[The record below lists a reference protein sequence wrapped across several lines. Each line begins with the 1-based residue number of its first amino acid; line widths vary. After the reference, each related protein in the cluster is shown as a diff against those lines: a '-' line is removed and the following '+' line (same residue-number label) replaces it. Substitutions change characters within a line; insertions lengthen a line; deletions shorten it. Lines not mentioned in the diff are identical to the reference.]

1 MHKAFRNS
9 KNLSWVTL
17 AKCMTKDIEI
27 DAGHEPV
34 LILIHRGQRAV
45 HPDIHEYSRSDPDTR
60 PLVPWTM
67 KAQVEYHKR
76 PIQYCH
82 YDLFAQNTIQH
93 CYNPQK
99 PRRTKSHRWNKT
111 FLWRNS
117 ILLFV
122 AKLIISWFELNEGC
136 QAGIFDFQIAYF
148 RLYSEKS
155 EKSKLWKIVLMRY
168 FMIKNELRK

>member
-1 MHKAFRNS
+1 MVPHIRVWNLDEFHNAFWNS
-9 KNLSWVTL
+9 ENLSWVTL
-17 AKCMTKDIEI
+17 AKCMTRDIEI
-27 DAGHEPV
+27 DEGHEPV
-34 LILIHRGQRAV
+34 LILIQRGQRVAR
-45 HPDIHEYSRSDPDTR
+45 PDIHEYSRSDPDTM

-67 KAQVEYHKR
+67 KAPAEYHKR

-82 YDLFAQNTIQH
+82 YDLFARNTIQH

-117 ILLFV
+117 ILLSV

-136 QAGIFDFQIAYF
+136 QVDICYFKIADVKHN
-148 RLYSEKS
+148 S
-155 EKSKLWKIVLMRY
+155 
-168 FMIKNELRK
+168 